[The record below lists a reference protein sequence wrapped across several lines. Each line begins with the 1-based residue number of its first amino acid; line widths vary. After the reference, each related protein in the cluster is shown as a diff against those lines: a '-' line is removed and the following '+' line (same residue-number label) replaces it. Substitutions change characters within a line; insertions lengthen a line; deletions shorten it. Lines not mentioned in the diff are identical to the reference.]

1 MVNASNL
8 FYTDELYLL
17 RYVALASCENTVT
30 FRYPTTEH
38 RRDILWRLRRA
49 SLGITT
55 LNIEVREGWE
65 GLEEKKKIKIL
76 MTSWRTCPFIY
87 SLISYLHYYSP
98 LPNTSP
104 SPLSTLISRIST
116 HFQPLQPQPSPLSSN
131 HLSLKLSPVFPR
143 VTPKMGDGSSSS
155 MS

>member
-8 FYTDELYLL
+8 FYIDELYLL

-38 RRDILWRLRRA
+38 RRHILWRLRRA

-65 GLEEKKKIKIL
+65 GEGLEEKKKITFL
-76 MTSWRTCPFIY
+76 MTSWRTCPVIY
-87 SLISYLHYYSP
+87 SLMSYLHY
-98 LPNTSP
+98 
-104 SPLSTLISRIST
+104 
-116 HFQPLQPQPSPLSSN
+116 
-131 HLSLKLSPVFPR
+131 
-143 VTPKMGDGSSSS
+143 
-155 MS
+155 